1 MEKKEQKSPHGWFI
15 ILLIVFTLCIFLLT
29 MVYTMEQENVMVVRK
44 MKKEHTTDLL
54 LTKNNNPGKKPL
66 MLLTTTPTTTS
77 LPPAAVKIQ
86 RGGKTLYRHDKT
98 DLVNESMKR
107 HLHSL
112 PVVVDVVKKADDVE
126 ITAYSEET
134 VLLSLHGYEISNFS
148 VGKNFYIYD
157 CNIASTPDYLVA
169 TILMELPEIKVEFK
183 DHPKYSQYCPT
194 INPYIHVVELVY
206 MWGYDK
212 ETMETD
218 DFMTLSSLKI
228 FMVSWEDNLYR
239 KSYEQVK
246 NSPLYKVNVPIPLN
260 LKKEELYDF
269 LTKSNIFNNVAM
281 TFTPPVTLQSIQNNT
296 PIS

>member
-15 ILLIVFTLCIFLLT
+15 ILLIVFTLCLFLLT
-29 MVYTMEQENVMVVRK
+29 MVYTMEQENVMVIRK
-44 MKKEHTTDLL
+44 MKRESTSDLL
-54 LTKNNNPGKKPL
+54 VKNNPGKKPL
-66 MLLTTTPTTTS
+66 MITSTSTP
-77 LPPAAVKIQ
+77 PVAVKIQ

-98 DLVNESMKR
+98 DLINESMKR

-112 PVVVDVVKKADDVE
+112 PAVVDVDVKDANVE
-126 ITAYSEET
+126 ITAYSDET
-134 VLLSLHGYEISNFS
+134 VSLSLHGYDISKFS
-148 VGKNFYIYD
+148 VGKSFYIYD
-157 CNIASTPDYLVA
+157 CNIATTPDYLVA

-183 DHPKYSQYCPT
+183 DHPEYSQYCPT

-212 ETMETD
+212 KTMETD

-269 LTKSNIFNNVAM
+269 LTKSNIFTNVAM
-281 TFTPPVTLQSIQNNT
+281 AFTPPITLQSIQNNT
-296 PIS
+296 PV

>member
-29 MVYTMEQENVMVVRK
+29 MVYTMEQENVMVIRK
-44 MKKEHTTDLL
+44 FKKD
-54 LTKNNNPGKKPL
+54 NNMADPKKNPGNKLL
-66 MLLTTTPTTTS
+66 MLTSTSTTPPT
-77 LPPAAVKIQ
+77 AVKIM
-86 RGGKTLYRHDKT
+86 RGGKTLHRHDKT
-98 DLVNESMKR
+98 DLINESMKR

-112 PVVVDVVKKADDVE
+112 PAVVDVSLKNENVE
-126 ITAYSEET
+126 TTAYSEDT
-134 VLLSLHGYEISNFS
+134 VSLSLHGYEISKFS
-148 VGKNFYIYD
+148 VGKSFYIYD
-157 CNIASTPDYLVA
+157 CNIATTPDYLVA

-183 DHPKYSQYCPT
+183 GHPEYSQYCPS

-206 MWGYDK
+206 VWGYDK

-260 LKKEELYDF
+260 LQKEDLYDF
-269 LTKSNIFNNVAM
+269 LTKSNIFTNVAM
-281 TFTPPVTLQSIQNNT
+281 AFTPPITLQSIQNNT
-296 PIS
+296 PV

>member
-29 MVYTMEQENVMVVRK
+29 MVYTMEQENVMVIRK
-44 MKKEHTTDLL
+44 FKKEDTNAEP
-54 LTKNNNPGKKPL
+54 KNNPGKKL
-66 MLLTTTPTTTS
+66 IMPTTTTS
-77 LPPAAVKIQ
+77 TPSVAFKII
-86 RGGKTLYRHDKT
+86 RGGRTLYRHDKT

-112 PVVVDVVKKADDVE
+112 PAVVDVSIKNENVE
-126 ITAYSEET
+126 TTPYSDET
-134 VLLSLHGYEISNFS
+134 VSLSLHGYEISKFS

-157 CNIASTPDYLVA
+157 CNIATTPDYLVV

-183 DHPKYSQYCPT
+183 GHPEYSQYCPT

-206 MWGYDK
+206 VWSYDK
-212 ETMETD
+212 KTMETD

-260 LKKEELYDF
+260 LNKEDLYDF
-269 LTKSNIFNNVAM
+269 LTKSNIFTNVAM
-281 TFTPPVTLQSIQNNT
+281 AFTPPITLQSIQNNT
-296 PIS
+296 PV

>member
-15 ILLIVFTLCIFLLT
+15 ILLIVFTLCLFLLT
-29 MVYTMEQENVMVVRK
+29 MVYTMEQENVMVIRK
-44 MKKEHTTDLL
+44 LKRESTSDLPV
-54 LTKNNNPGKKPL
+54 KNNPGKKPL
-66 MLLTTTPTTTS
+66 MLTTTS
-77 LPPAAVKIQ
+77 TPPVAVKIQ
-86 RGGKTLYRHDKT
+86 RGGKTLYRNDKAE
-98 DLVNESMKR
+98 LVNESMKR
-107 HLHSL
+107 HLSSL
-112 PVVVDVVKKADDVE
+112 PAVVDVEIKNENVE
-126 ITAYSEET
+126 TTAYSDGT
-134 VLLSLHGYEISNFS
+134 VSLSLHGYDISKFS
-148 VGKNFYIYD
+148 VGKSFYIYD
-157 CNIASTPDYLVA
+157 CNIATTPDYLVA

-183 DHPKYSQYCPT
+183 DHPEYSQYCPT

-212 ETMETD
+212 KTMETD

-269 LTKSNIFNNVAM
+269 LTKSNIFTNVAM
-281 TFTPPVTLQSIQNNT
+281 AFTPPITLQSIQNNT
-296 PIS
+296 PV

>member
-29 MVYTMEQENVMVVRK
+29 MVYTMEQENVMVIRK
-44 MKKEHTTDLL
+44 FKKHNNMTDP
-54 LTKNNNPGKKPL
+54 KKNPGKN
-66 MLLTTTPTTTS
+66 LLTLTSTSTTPPT
-77 LPPAAVKIQ
+77 AVKIM
-86 RGGKTLYRHDKT
+86 RGGKTLHRHDKT
-98 DLVNESMKR
+98 DLINESMKR

-112 PVVVDVVKKADDVE
+112 PAVVDVSLKNENVE
-126 ITAYSEET
+126 TTAYSDDT
-134 VLLSLHGYEISNFS
+134 VSLSLHGYEISKFS
-148 VGKNFYIYD
+148 VGKSFYIYD
-157 CNIASTPDYLVA
+157 CNIATTPDYLVA

-183 DHPKYSQYCPT
+183 GHPEYSQYCPT

-206 MWGYDK
+206 VWGYDK
-212 ETMETD
+212 KTMETD

-260 LKKEELYDF
+260 LKKEDLYDF
-269 LTKSNIFNNVAM
+269 LTKSNVLNNIAM
-281 TFTPPVTLQSIQNNT
+281 AFTPPIILQSIQNNT
-296 PIS
+296 PV